1 MVKSTLA
8 LALAHALAHSM
19 VLVSCFIGALLSPMA
34 LADKPPPSIEL
45 LEYLADMNDNDG
57 EWIDPLKMKELA
69 NNMID
74 EPEKKEKGNE

>member
-1 MVKSTLA
+1 MVKPTLA
-8 LALAHALAHSM
+8 LL
-19 VLVSCFIGALLSPMA
+19 SCFISALLSPMA
-34 LADKPPPSIEL
+34 LADKPPPSIAL

-74 EPEKKEKGNE
+74 EAKKKQKANE